1 MKRLNKL
8 CPRQE
13 DPAVCSA
20 LQPSYVRV
28 VPEATWRRIVKV
40 LNEAWALKDSLNFD
54 ECPELRGALAVL
66 HRHLGK
72 QNGNR

>member
-28 VPEATWRRIVKV
+28 VPEETWRRIMRV
-40 LNEAWALKDSLNFD
+40 LNAADKWTNGDASAGPIEDAVDALS
-54 ECPELRGALAVL
+54 E
-66 HRHLGK
+66 HLGK
-72 QNGNR
+72 THE